1 MNTRVRYGVLVTAL
15 EVQFWFPV
23 WFLFLLDRGF
33 SASQAA
39 FADGLFRLVAT
50 LAEVPAGRI
59 SDRVGR
65 KRSLYFAL
73 GGTAVTFLLISAVS
87 SLPSLLF
94 AWSVWGLLWALVS
107 GLLTAYGWELGS
119 QLDEADVGLATEFI
133 RIRRVCAAVAMLF
146 SLVTAG
152 VLYELSPVLPFIV
165 TALLAL
171 LVFPVAVRLPAIEA
185 EADAET
191 GADARSGAPIRQLLN
206 THGQMRLALL
216 AGAIVL
222 VAGWS
227 IQMVYQP
234 AGLEAGLTPT
244 EISIVFAGFALAQLS
259 GAWLIGRIPVD
270 RVALLVGSVVGI
282 ALMCGGVWLGFCTE
296 VHVAVPLF
304 CLVAVG
310 LFYSVG
316 TAYCDI
322 WVSELSTAR
331 NRATMLSLVS
341 LLGGIALIFTRP
353 LLGTIAGGAGVTTAF
368 GIWAAVCGALAGV
381 LWWSLKRGRSFPCQS
396 GA

>member
-1 MNTRVRYGVLVTAL
+1 MTTRLRYAVLVTAL

-23 WFLFLLDRGF
+23 WFIFLLDRGF
-33 SASQAA
+33 STSQAA

-50 LAEVPAGRI
+50 LAEVPAGRF

-73 GGTAVTFLLISAVS
+73 GGTAITFLLIATVN
-87 SLPSLLF
+87 SLPRLLV
-94 AWSVWGLLWALVS
+94 AWSIWGVLWALVS

-119 QLDEADVGLATEFI
+119 QLDKTGVEQATDFI

-152 VLYELSPVLPFIV
+152 MLYELSPVLPFAV

-171 LVFPVAVRLPAIEA
+171 FVFPVAMRLPEIEIDTDV
-185 EADAET
+185 DASSET
-191 GADARSGAPIRQLLN
+191 PIQQLLK
-206 THGQMRLALL
+206 TQGHLRIALF

-234 AGLEAGLTPT
+234 VGLEAGLTPT
-244 EISIVFAGFALAQLS
+244 EISIVFAGFALAQLL

-270 RVALLVGSVVGI
+270 RNVLLVGAVVGI
-282 ALMCGGVWLGFCTE
+282 ALMCGGVWLGFYTE
-296 VHVAVPLF
+296 ARLAMPLF

-316 TAYCDI
+316 TGYCDVWI
-322 WVSELSTAR
+322 SELSTTR

-341 LLGGIALIFTRP
+341 LLGGVALIFTRP
-353 LLGTIAGGAGVTTAF
+353 LLGTAAGAASASSAF
-368 GIWAAVCGALAGV
+368 GIWAAACLVLAGV
-381 LWWSLKRGRSFPCQS
+381 LWCLLKRGSRR
-396 GA
+396 

>member
-1 MNTRVRYGVLVTAL
+1 MNTRLRYAVLVTAL

-23 WFLFLLDRGF
+23 WFIFLIDRGF

-50 LAEVPAGRI
+50 LAEVPAGRF
-59 SDRVGR
+59 SDWVGR

-73 GGTAVTFLLISAVS
+73 GGTAVTFFLIAAVTTLPGLLI
-87 SLPSLLF
+87 
-94 AWSVWGLLWALVS
+94 AWSVWGVLWALVS

-119 QLDEADVGLATEFI
+119 QLDETSVGQATEFI
-133 RIRRVCAAVAMLF
+133 RIRRVCAAVAMLV

-152 VLYELSPVLPFIV
+152 ALYEFFPTLPFVV

-171 LVFPVAVRLPAIEA
+171 VVLPVAIRLPAIEVDTEA
-185 EADAET
+185 EAGVGAEAET
-191 GADARSGAPIRQLLN
+191 PIQQLLKS
-206 THGQMRLALL
+206 HGEMRLALF
-216 AGAIVL
+216 AGAVVL

-234 AGLEAGLTPT
+234 VGLEAGLTPT
-244 EISIVFAGFALAQLS
+244 EISIVFAGFALAQLF
-259 GAWLIGRIPVD
+259 GAWLIGRISVD
-270 RVALLVGSVVGI
+270 RVVLLVGSVIGI
-282 ALMCGGVWLGFCTE
+282 ALMCGGVWLGFFGE
-296 VHVAVPLF
+296 LHVAVPLF
-304 CLVAVG
+304 CLVVVG

-353 LLGTIAGGAGVTTAF
+353 LLGTIAGGPGASTAF
-368 GIWAAVCGALAGV
+368 GIWGAVCATLAAA
-381 LWWSLKRGRSFPCQS
+381 LWWALKRSAS
-396 GA
+396 AVK

>member
-1 MNTRVRYGVLVTAL
+1 MSTRVRYGVLVTAL

-23 WFLFLLDRGF
+23 WFLFLMDRGF

-50 LAEVPAGRI
+50 LAEVPAGRF

-87 SLPSLLF
+87 SLPGLLF
-94 AWSVWGLLWALVS
+94 AWSVWGVLWALVS

-119 QLDEADVGLATEFI
+119 QLDRTGVEQATEFI

-152 VLYELSPVLPFIV
+152 MLYELAPVLPFIV

-171 LVFPVAVRLPAIEA
+171 AAIPVAVRLPAIEA
-185 EADAET
+185 DPESGSRTDAKSDT
-191 GADARSGAPIRQLLN
+191 PIRQLLK
-206 THGQMRLALL
+206 THGQMRLALF

-244 EISIVFAGFALAQLS
+244 EISVVFAGFALAQLF

-270 RVALLVGSVVGI
+270 RVVLLVGSVVGI
-282 ALMCGGVWLGFCTE
+282 ALMCGGVWFGFYTE
-296 VHVAVPLF
+296 MHVAVPLF

-322 WVSELSTAR
+322 WVAELSTAR

-353 LLGTIAGGAGVTTAF
+353 LLGTIAGGPGASTAF
-368 GIWAAVCGALAGV
+368 GIWAAVCVVLAGV
-381 LWWSLKRGRSFPCQS
+381 LWWSLKRGRSFPCLA
-396 GA
+396 GP